1 MNKRIKKYI
10 TSFSLMSLLLMNS
23 AAMAHENELL
33 GEGLAHNLYHVL
45 WSIVAV
51 VVVVKGVSW
60 WRQRGG

>member
-1 MNKRIKKYI
+1 MKKSLKKYM
-10 TSFSLMSLLLMNS
+10 TGFGLMSLLLMNG
-23 AAMAHENELL
+23 AVMAHENELL